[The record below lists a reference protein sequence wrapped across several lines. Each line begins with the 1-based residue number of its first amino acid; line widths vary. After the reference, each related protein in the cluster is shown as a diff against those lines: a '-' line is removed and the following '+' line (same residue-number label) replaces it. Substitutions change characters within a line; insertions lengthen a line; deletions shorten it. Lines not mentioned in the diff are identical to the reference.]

1 MVPSHLKVVCNRLS
15 KVVSLCL
22 LDSPEDKPLWVC
34 LLVCLHKEKILMR
47 SNDTVSGQNR
57 VGPGYPDMGTIQPSH
72 MGSGSKSPTK
82 LDNYTDTNMN
92 VPPIDKG

>member
-1 MVPSHLKVVCNRLS
+1 
-15 KVVSLCL
+15 
-22 LDSPEDKPLWVC
+22 
-34 LLVCLHKEKILMR
+34 MR

-92 VPPIDKG
+92 VPPIDRGAYGPGY